1 MPPFDKLRR
10 ATVPA
15 PNFHI
20 LTRVMQDRRRA
31 KGAGLSATG
40 ANFQEADTRTIVL
53 ARRGPHAPGRTA
65 RLTRRFGT
73 VVLNRPRGSARDLLP
88 SVRLTLVEVAEHDP
102 PAGGEPLHWRRLTT
116 HDVTSVDAAWQ
127 IVAWYKLRWIIEQL
141 FRILK
146 KQGLQLEDSQI
157 ASAERLLKRATIATK
172 AAALL
177 LQLVQAR
184 DRRRAEPASLA
195 FTQEEM
201 AALEAVN
208 AQVEGKT
215 GKQKNPHTR
224 RGRAWAAWII
234 ARLGGWP
241 FDKLRRLLLLPAA
254 RSHHLQAW
262 PGILSRPRYGMGA
275 EKCVHPLGRR
285 LGEGDAQ
292 RNCRQRVNACGNA
305 FSAGAA
311 PMTGRTSQLQTGW
324 RAFARS
330 SRSTAAMGSS
340 IPSCRPSRMASSR
353 MLMAICQIFRSA
365 SGPSLFRNERAAA
378 LAAAAQG
385 EPIRKSRDKHRRTA
399 CSISL
404 AHSNGSTVFAFAI
417 TDETCCTERTVRHFV
432 ATAGLCQ
439 ISSYSA
445 ATMRR
450 AVSITMNSVRFA
462 SIQGESDVPGSRVT
476 NGMRSSLRTLCN
488 IKSFR

>member
-40 ANFQEADTRTIVL
+40 ANFQEADTRTIVRP
-53 ARRGPHAPGRTA
+53 RRGPHAPGRTA

-88 SVRLTLVEVAEHDP
+88 SVRRTLVEVAEHDP

-157 ASAERLLKRATIATK
+157 ASTERLLKRATIATK
-172 AAALL
+172 AAALI

-215 GKQKNPHTR
+215 AKQKNPHTR

-285 LGEGDAQ
+285 PGMPTRLIAPD
-292 RNCRQRVNACGNA
+292 CAC
-305 FSAGAA
+305 
-311 PMTGRTSQLQTGW
+311 
-324 RAFARS
+324 
-330 SRSTAAMGSS
+330 
-340 IPSCRPSRMASSR
+340 
-353 MLMAICQIFRSA
+353 
-365 SGPSLFRNERAAA
+365 
-378 LAAAAQG
+378 
-385 EPIRKSRDKHRRTA
+385 A
-399 CSISL
+399 C
-404 AHSNGSTVFAFAI
+404 
-417 TDETCCTERTVRHFV
+417 
-432 ATAGLCQ
+432 
-439 ISSYSA
+439 
-445 ATMRR
+445 
-450 AVSITMNSVRFA
+450 
-462 SIQGESDVPGSRVT
+462 
-476 NGMRSSLRTLCN
+476 
-488 IKSFR
+488 

>member
-40 ANFQEADTRTIVL
+40 ANFQAADTRTIVRP
-53 ARRGPHAPGRTA
+53 RRGPHAPGRTA

-172 AAALL
+172 AAALI

-215 GKQKNPHTR
+215 AKQKNPHTR

-275 EKCVHPLGRR
+275 EKCVHPLAPSPGQAIAEL
-285 LGEGDAQ
+285 LGQ
-292 RNCRQRVNACGNA
+292 FQQPN
-305 FSAGAA
+305 
-311 PMTGRTSQLQTGW
+311 L
-324 RAFARS
+324 
-330 SRSTAAMGSS
+330 GSDYLL
-340 IPSCRPSRMASSR
+340 CLRHRRPSTHLARLR
-353 MLMAICQIFRSA
+353 RFD
-365 SGPSLFRNERAAA
+365 PPFYDFHRA
-378 LAAAAQG
+378 
-385 EPIRKSRDKHRRTA
+385 RD
-399 CSISL
+399 
-404 AHSNGSTVFAFAI
+404 
-417 TDETCCTERTVRHFV
+417 
-432 ATAGLCQ
+432 
-439 ISSYSA
+439 
-445 ATMRR
+445 
-450 AVSITMNSVRFA
+450 
-462 SIQGESDVPGSRVT
+462 
-476 NGMRSSLRTLCN
+476 
-488 IKSFR
+488 